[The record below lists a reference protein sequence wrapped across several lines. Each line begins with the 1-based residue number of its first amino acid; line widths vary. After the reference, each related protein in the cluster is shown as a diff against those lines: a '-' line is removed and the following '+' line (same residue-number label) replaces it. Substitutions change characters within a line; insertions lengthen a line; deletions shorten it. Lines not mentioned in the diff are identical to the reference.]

1 MFDQTNYELS
11 YKSYN
16 EARQTRL
23 AWETLWQDC
32 YDMALPQ
39 RAQNNFSGIA
49 PSRKSESLFDGTAL
63 DAVDGLAAS
72 IIGHLTPNFT
82 PWFGIKA
89 GIECRDDEKAFMIPA
104 LELSTKILHTHLNR
118 SNFIVEFHQ
127 TILDLV
133 VAGTACLAVEEER
146 IGAYTAFKFTAI
158 PLNTVTLAEG
168 DNGRLNKTYRIL
180 SLTKAAIEAR
190 YKIIELA
197 EICPLKQARDSDVE
211 YEILEA
217 VEPYGNQFILRAMML
232 EDNQLKAPII
242 EKMIQHSPYIN
253 FRWMKSP
260 SEIYGR
266 SPVMKA
272 LPDIKTA
279 NKVVELILKNASIAV
294 TGIWQ
299 AEDDGVLNPANIQLV
314 PGAIIP
320 KAMGSK
326 GLTPLEMPGRF
337 DVSELILDDL
347 RARIRHALMVDRLPQ
362 IDGKKMTATEIVE
375 RSSEMNLLLGA
386 TYGRLQTELLDP
398 LINRLYAILRGRGEI
413 LDVPLD
419 GRLAD
424 IEYRSPLAR
433 AQSAAYA
440 KDIMAFLNDV
450 KALGAQAIEAIDIT
464 RTVRYLADIMGV
476 PSDVVR
482 DEYEIISPAKP
493 LTDTNIINL
502 KGANE

>member
-1 MFDQTNYELS
+1 MFDQTAYETS
-11 YKSYN
+11 YKN
-16 EARQTRL
+16 FTAAKQIRN

-32 YDMALPQ
+32 YDMALPM
-39 RAQNNFSGIA
+39 RSYNSLNSIT
-49 PSRKSESLFDGTAL
+49 PSRKSDSLFDGTAL

-72 IIGHLTPNFT
+72 IMGNLTPNFT
-82 PWFGIKA
+82 PWFGVKA
-89 GIECRDDEKAFMIPA
+89 GIECTDDQIKILTPA
-104 LELSTKILHTHLNR
+104 LEATTKILHNHLNR

-133 VAGTACLAVEEER
+133 VAGTACLAVEEEM
-146 IGAYTAFKFTAI
+146 IGANSAFKFSAI
-158 PLNTVTLAEG
+158 PLNAVTLAE
-168 DNGRLNKTYRIL
+168 DSKGRLSKTYRIL
-180 SLTKAAIEAR
+180 SLTKAEIESR
-190 YKIIELA
+190 YKISELLDVV
-197 EICPLKQARDSDVE
+197 PLKHSKKPDE
-211 YEILEA
+211 NYEILES
-217 VEPYGNQFILRAMML
+217 VEPHGTEFILRASLL
-232 EDNQLKAPII
+232 EDGNFKGGIFEKII
-242 EKMIQHSPYIN
+242 PYTPYIN

-279 NKVVELILKNASIAV
+279 NKVVELVLKNASIAV

-299 AEDDGVLNPANIQLV
+299 AEDDGILNPANIQLV

-337 DVSELILDDL
+337 DVSQLILNDL
-347 RARIRHALMVDRLPQ
+347 RARIRHALLVDRLPQ
-362 IDGKKMTATEIVE
+362 IDGQKMTATEIIE

-386 TYGRLQTELLDP
+386 TYGRLQTELLEP
-398 LINRLYAILRGRGEI
+398 LIHRLYSILRGRGEI
-413 LDVPLD
+413 IDLPLD
-419 GRLAD
+419 GRLAE

-433 AQSAAYA
+433 AQSATYA
-440 KDIMAFLNDV
+440 KDILGFLNDV
-450 KALGAQAIEAIDIT
+450 STLGEQAMAAIDIT

-482 DEYEIISPAKP
+482 DNFEIIQPPA
-493 LTDTNIINL
+493 TETNQS
-502 KGANE
+502 KGVQ